1 VPAKN
6 RNKIFATN
14 VYYHAYNRG
23 YNQQT
28 IFHDDSDYKAF
39 LYLLRKYLEPG
50 FQEKKYTPRG
60 EECLV
65 EPNHVHREVDLVAF
79 CLMPNHFHLLL
90 FQKSL
95 EGMTKLLVRL
105 CSSYSTYFN
114 QKYEKQGSPFQG
126 IYRAVAVTTE
136 EQLLHL
142 SRYIHLNPSQLID
155 KLSNYPYSSY
165 AWFLSGEAPL
175 WLKAE
180 KILSGFTKHSD
191 YGSFVED
198 YLKVKDEE
206 KFMVE
211 EKIINLQLDEA

>member
-1 VPAKN
+1 MKMVGHEAKSHQIDFPVN
-6 RNKIFATN
+6 MIGLHKTLFSSWC
-14 VYYHAYNRG
+14 VL
-23 YNQQT
+23 
-28 IFHDDSDYKAF
+28 FF
-39 LYLLRKYLEPG
+39 YLLRKYLEPG

-114 QKYEKQGSPFQG
+114 QKYEKKGSPFQG

-142 SRYIHLNPSQLID
+142 SRYIRL
-155 KLSNYPYSSY
+155 
-165 AWFLSGEAPL
+165 
-175 WLKAE
+175 
-180 KILSGFTKHSD
+180 
-191 YGSFVED
+191 
-198 YLKVKDEE
+198 
-206 KFMVE
+206 
-211 EKIINLQLDEA
+211 